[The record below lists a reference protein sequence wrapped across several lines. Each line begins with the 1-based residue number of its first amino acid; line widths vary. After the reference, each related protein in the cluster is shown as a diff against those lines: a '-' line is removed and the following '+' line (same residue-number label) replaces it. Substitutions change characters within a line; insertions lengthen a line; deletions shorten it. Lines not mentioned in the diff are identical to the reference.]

1 MKVSPAFFQDEETR
15 RLLEM
20 AAAAAALPMCLHSGD
35 GLKIWGWGGCE
46 ACAWINGHGTGKRA
60 CRKCRSDAA
69 RLTLLEHVPVT
80 FVCHMGFTCVIAAPF
95 NEGGY
100 TVVFGPFIP
109 ADAAQGVEFAVRQ
122 GLLSLDTSRP
132 AAHPLPFSIKDVR
145 VVPQGSVSAAADW
158 LLYGLRSRVEAWV
171 EKEAF
176 ETPSISELPEE
187 PVAPNTGNDTRPDN
201 DVGLRILGLSLL
213 CGHPGEVRSC
223 LADMLAESNATLP
236 AMQSQ
241 MTRALSEMLDTVQR
255 LGGDTTGAWKA
266 YSRFVEKAPSLESPE
281 MLLRAA
287 DRILRGLSRDCAP
300 FFNTRHTYM
309 PLVMASLHRD
319 YASDKLLSR
328 IAREAGVAPSSITR
342 ALEKMT
348 GASFSE
354 VLGRIR
360 IHRACRLLRTTAMP
374 TAGIGVLVGISD
386 QSNFCKV
393 FRRYR
398 GCSPGIYRE
407 QLEKRGRG

>member
-35 GLKIWGWGGCE
+35 DLKISGWDRCE
-46 ACAWINGHGTGKRA
+46 ACTWVNGHGAGKRA

-69 RLTLLEHVPVT
+69 RLTLLEQVPVT

-95 NEGGY
+95 KEGGY

-109 ADAAQGVEFAVRQ
+109 ADAAQGIEFAVRQ
-122 GLLSLDTSRP
+122 GLTSLDTSLP
-132 AAHPLPFSIKDVR
+132 SAQPLPFSIKDIR
-145 VVPQGSVSAAADW
+145 AIPQGSVSAAADW
-158 LLYGLRSRVEAWV
+158 LLYGLRSRAETWV
-171 EKEAF
+171 ETEVF
-176 ETPSISELPEE
+176 EIPSILELPEE
-187 PVAPNTGNDTRPDN
+187 PIAPDTDNDTRPDK

-213 CGHPGEVRSC
+213 CGHPGEVRAF
-223 LADMLAESNATLP
+223 LADMLAEANATPPVL
-236 AMQSQ
+236 QSQ
-241 MTRALSEMLDTVQR
+241 MTRALSEILDTVQR

-266 YSRFVEKAPSLESPE
+266 YSRFVEKAPSLESRE
-281 MLLRAA
+281 MLLNAT
-287 DRILRGLSRDCAP
+287 DSILRGLSRDCAQ
-300 FFNTRHTYM
+300 FFNTKHTYM

-319 YASDKLLSR
+319 YAADRLLSR

-342 ALEKMT
+342 AFEKMT

-354 VLGRIR
+354 VLGHIRIR
-360 IHRACRLLRTTAMP
+360 RACRLLRTSSMP
-374 TAGIGVLVGISD
+374 TAGIGALVGISD

-398 GCSPGIYRE
+398 GCSPGVYRK
-407 QLEKRGRG
+407 QLQKRGRG

>member
-1 MKVSPAFFQDEETR
+1 MTVSPAFFQDEETR

-20 AAAAAALPMCLHSGD
+20 AATAAALPMCLHSGD
-35 GLKIWGWGGCE
+35 GLKISGWGGCE
-46 ACAWINGHGTGKRA
+46 ACTWVNSHGTGKKA

-69 RLTLLEHVPVT
+69 RLTLLEQVPVT

-95 NEGGY
+95 RQGGY

-132 AAHPLPFSIKDVR
+132 TAQPLPFSIKDVR
-145 VVPQGSVSAAADW
+145 VVPQGSV
-158 LLYGLRSRVEAWV
+158 
-171 EKEAF
+171 
-176 ETPSISELPEE
+176 
-187 PVAPNTGNDTRPDN
+187 
-201 DVGLRILGLSLL
+201 
-213 CGHPGEVRSC
+213 
-223 LADMLAESNATLP
+223 
-236 AMQSQ
+236 
-241 MTRALSEMLDTVQR
+241 
-255 LGGDTTGAWKA
+255 
-266 YSRFVEKAPSLESPE
+266 
-281 MLLRAA
+281 RAA